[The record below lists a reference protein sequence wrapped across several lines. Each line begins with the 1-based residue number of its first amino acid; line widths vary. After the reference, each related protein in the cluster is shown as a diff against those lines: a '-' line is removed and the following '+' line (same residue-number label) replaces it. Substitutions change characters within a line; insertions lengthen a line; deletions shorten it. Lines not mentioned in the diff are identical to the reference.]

1 MATGSTKFSARVIV
15 AVLFFLHVLLPAF
28 CASTQPKG
36 LLKILRY
43 KRQDCADGTYEH
55 EGRTCCLCAPGQ
67 RLENHCINN
76 RADGKCEL
84 CEDGRTYN
92 SQANSQETC
101 LPCTSCSQLNAGLE
115 VDEPCTTARNT
126 KCRCQKNHYSSNDTQ
141 KAEICHRC
149 KTCGSAG
156 HKEICTATSDTV
168 CNDESNEVDNSVG
181 KAVGIAI
188 GVIVAVT
195 LVVFLVF
202 WRKIRQRWERSQ
214 DPSKT
219 DGNGADEEML
229 PLADPHMNLL
239 PHLPDIVNVLT
250 WKDVQGIALRSEMT
264 VATIDSCKEDHPGN
278 TYEQKLKLLKM
289 WMEMQGRD
297 APMKLIKKLQQSKNK
312 EAAQKVRD
320 ILSPGNTGNPA

>member
-1 MATGSTKFSARVIV
+1 MATGSTKFSARFII

-67 RLENHCINN
+67 RLEKHCINN

-101 LPCTSCSQLNAGLE
+101 LPCTSCSQPNAALE

-141 KAEICHRC
+141 TVEICHRC

-156 HKEICTATSDTV
+156 CKKNCTATSDTV
-168 CNDESNEVDNSVG
+168 CNDKCDDVDNSYG
-181 KAVGIAI
+181 NYF
-188 GVIVAVT
+188 GVILIVV
-195 LVVFLVF
+195 LPVVFLIF
-202 WRKIRQRWERSQ
+202 WIRRGQRRKR
-214 DPSKT
+214 P
-219 DGNGADEEML
+219 
-229 PLADPHMNLL
+229 
-239 PHLPDIVNVLT
+239 
-250 WKDVQGIALRSEMT
+250 
-264 VATIDSCKEDHPGN
+264 
-278 TYEQKLKLLKM
+278 
-289 WMEMQGRD
+289 
-297 APMKLIKKLQQSKNK
+297 
-312 EAAQKVRD
+312 
-320 ILSPGNTGNPA
+320 